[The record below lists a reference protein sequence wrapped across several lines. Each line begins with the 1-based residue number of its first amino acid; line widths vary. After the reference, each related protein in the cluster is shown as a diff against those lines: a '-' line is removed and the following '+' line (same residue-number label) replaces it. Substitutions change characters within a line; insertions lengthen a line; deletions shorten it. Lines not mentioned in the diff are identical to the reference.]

1 MVGTARATILGEVLR
16 AGDGVATRHQLLS
29 AVPRTYLDFAVR
41 RGELVRLLPCV
52 YTWAGRESAPEI
64 RVRGAIAFAGPGAAL
79 SHTSAARRWDFP
91 LSQVV
96 DDRVHILT
104 ARSVHHRSAEFV
116 VVHRPR
122 GDVLAEGLVVARRGI
137 PVVTAVHALIQTW
150 SILGRDHRR
159 AVVIDTVRDGH
170 VRPRDVL
177 AATAEWSQLCGRRE
191 LRELSHDLQ
200 AGAHS
205 ELEIYG
211 LHRIFRA
218 PGLPP
223 ARHQW
228 ELLVN
233 GRRRVL
239 DVAWPDLK
247 LAVELDGAA
256 YHGSQAARERDVAS
270 DAALAALGWQVIRVT
285 YRRLREDPDGVLREL
300 MRIIATRRAQ
310 LSA

>member
-1 MVGTARATILGEVLR
+1 MVNTSRGTILGQILQ
-16 AGDGVATRHQLLS
+16 AGRGVATRHQLLS
-29 AVPRTYLDFAVR
+29 VVPRAYLDLAVR

-52 YTWAGRESAPEI
+52 YTWAGRESVPEI
-64 RVRGAIAFAGPGAAL
+64 RFRGAIACVGPGAAL

-91 LSQVV
+91 MPAVH
-96 DDRVHILT
+96 DDRVHVLT
-104 ARSVHHRSAEFV
+104 ARNVNHRNAGFL

-122 GDVLAEGLVVARRGI
+122 GALPEGLVVRRRDL
-137 PVVTAVHALIQTW
+137 PVVVAVQALIQSW
-150 SILGRDHRR
+150 SILDRDQRR
-159 AVVIDTVRDGH
+159 ALVIDTVRDGH
-170 VRPRDVL
+170 VRARDIL
-177 AATAEWSQLCGRRE
+177 AATAEWSQLRGRRE
-191 LRELSHDLQ
+191 LRDVSHDLD

-211 LHRIFRA
+211 LHRIFRTSR
-218 PGLPP
+218 LPP
-223 ARHQW
+223 PRHQW

-256 YHGSQAARERDVAS
+256 YHGSQVARERDVAS

-285 YRRLREDPDGVLREL
+285 YRRLRENPDGVLDEL
-300 MRIIATRRAQ
+300 VTIIAARRAQ